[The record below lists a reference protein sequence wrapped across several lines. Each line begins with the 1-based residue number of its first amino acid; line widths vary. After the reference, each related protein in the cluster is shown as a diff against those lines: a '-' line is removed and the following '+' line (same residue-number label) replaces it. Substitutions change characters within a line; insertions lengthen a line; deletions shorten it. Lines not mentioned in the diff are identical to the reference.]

1 MTQEPSHPSGRFPR
15 PRLTSEEHRAPTVLA
30 TRPLLDL
37 PEVEGDV
44 LRSRA
49 GVAELLLGFVRE
61 TVAARNDETALLE
74 VLTRFAF
81 EAFPNASHFSIALV
95 DDVDGELRPLV
106 ACDRERH
113 VPAIAISRTIV
124 KRVLGEGC
132 ALLFA
137 IGESGDSITLARS
150 VAFSRLETA
159 ICAPLMGSR
168 SPFGVVQL
176 DIRRPA
182 KGVFGK
188 EELDL
193 LSVFA
198 SQAGLAFE
206 HLRMHQ
212 QQRRALQS
220 TINALVHSLTLKDPE
235 AARHSERVQAVAM
248 ALGRAM
254 LLPGLEMEKLSV
266 AAILHDLGKQGVRDD
281 LLFKPDRLTDAERY
295 EMSLHAAHTQT
306 ILDMIEYP
314 EELRDVPRIA
324 AYHQEKLD
332 GTGPFG
338 VGGPDIPVQARIIS
352 VADVF
357 DALLSPRVYKDPLS
371 PRVVLGILD
380 RGRGSDWDD
389 EAIDALHRVVVDVL
403 VEVYGKDPAEAA
415 SLVAD
420 EGPGTE
426 REQAA

>member
-1 MTQEPSHPSGRFPR
+1 MAHEPPNPSGRFPK
-15 PRLTSEEHRAPTVLA
+15 PVLASDEQHSPTVLA

-37 PEVEGDV
+37 PEVEGSV
-44 LRSRA
+44 ARSRA

-61 TVAARNDETALLE
+61 TVAARNDETTLLE

-81 EAFPNASHFSIALV
+81 QAFPNASHFSIALV
-95 DDVDGELRPLV
+95 DDLDGELRPLV
-106 ACDRERH
+106 ACDREGH
-113 VPAIAISRTIV
+113 IPAIALSRTIV
-124 KRVLGEGC
+124 RRVLGEGC
-132 ALLFA
+132 ALMFTL
-137 IGESGDSITLARS
+137 GDSSNSITLARS

-168 SPFGVVQL
+168 APFGVVQL

-182 KGVFGK
+182 KGVFSR
-188 EELDL
+188 EDLDL

-235 AARHSERVQAVAM
+235 SARHSERVQAVAL
-248 ALGRAM
+248 AIGRAL
-254 LLPGLEMEKLSV
+254 LLPGIEMEKLSV

-324 AYHQEKLD
+324 AYHHEKLD

-338 VGGPDIPVQARIIS
+338 VGGDDIPVQARVIS

-357 DALLSPRVYKDPLS
+357 DALLSPRVYKDPLT

-403 VEVYGKDPAEAA
+403 VEVYGKEPEEAA
-415 SLVAD
+415 ALVA
-420 EGPGTE
+420 GTE
-426 REQAA
+426 PPSEGEKAA